1 MKKDIELTKM
11 NNDFSE
17 IMSTIQ
23 PMLEKCFETL
33 GDACTTVIVR
43 QLAVEFS
50 ARYMFAVKI
59 LTKDD
64 DDLLEAVK
72 SLTESTLDRLDQL
85 IEDATELGLMR
96 REK

>member
-1 MKKDIELTKM
+1 MKEDIELTKM
-11 NNDFSE
+11 NNAFSE
-17 IMSTIQ
+17 IMLTIQ
-23 PMLEKCFETL
+23 PMLEKCFDTL
-33 GDACTTVIVR
+33 GDACATIIVR

-59 LTKDD
+59 LTKD

-96 REK
+96 LKK

>member
-1 MKKDIELTKM
+1 MKEDIELTKM
-11 NNDFSE
+11 NNAFSE
-17 IMSTIQ
+17 IMLTIN
-23 PMLEKCFETL
+23 PMLDKCFDTL
-33 GDACTTVIVR
+33 GDACATVIVR
-43 QLAVEFS
+43 QLAIEFS

-59 LTKDD
+59 LTKD

-85 IEDATELGLMR
+85 IEDATELGLLR

>member
-17 IMSTIQ
+17 IMLTIQ
-23 PMLEKCFETL
+23 PMLEKCFDTL

-64 DDLLEAVK
+64 ELLEAVK

-85 IEDATELGLMR
+85 IEDATELGLMGR
-96 REK
+96 KQ

>member
-1 MKKDIELTKM
+1 MKEDIELTKM
-11 NNDFSE
+11 NNAFSE
-17 IMSTIQ
+17 IMLTIN
-23 PMLEKCFETL
+23 PMLDKCFDTL
-33 GDACTTVIVR
+33 GDACATVIVR

-59 LTKDD
+59 LTKD

-85 IEDATELGLMR
+85 IEDATELGLLR

>member
-1 MKKDIELTKM
+1 MKEDIELTKM
-11 NNDFSE
+11 NNAFSE
-17 IMSTIQ
+17 IMLTIQ
-23 PMLEKCFETL
+23 PMLEKCFDTL
-33 GDACTTVIVR
+33 GDACATVIVR

-59 LTKDD
+59 LTKD

-96 REK
+96 RTQ

>member
-1 MKKDIELTKM
+1 MKEDIELTKM
-11 NNDFSE
+11 NNAFSE
-17 IMSTIQ
+17 IMLTIQ
-23 PMLEKCFETL
+23 PMLEKCFDTL
-33 GDACTTVIVR
+33 GDACATVIVR

-59 LTKDD
+59 LTKD

-96 REK
+96 LEK

>member
-1 MKKDIELTKM
+1 MKEDIELTKM
-11 NNDFSE
+11 NNAFSE
-17 IMSTIQ
+17 IMLTIN
-23 PMLEKCFETL
+23 PMLDKCFDTL
-33 GDACTTVIVR
+33 GDACATVIVR

-50 ARYMFAVKI
+50 AQYMFAIKI

-64 DDLLEAVK
+64 NLLKTVK

-85 IEDATELGLMR
+85 IEDATELGLLR

>member
-1 MKKDIELTKM
+1 MKEDIELTKM
-11 NNDFSE
+11 NNAFSE
-17 IMSTIQ
+17 IMLTIQ
-23 PMLEKCFETL
+23 PMLEKCFDTL
-33 GDACTTVIVR
+33 GDACATIIVR

-59 LTKDD
+59 LTKD

-96 REK
+96 LEK

>member
-1 MKKDIELTKM
+1 MKEDIELTKM
-11 NNDFSE
+11 NNAFSE
-17 IMSTIQ
+17 IMLTIN
-23 PMLEKCFETL
+23 PMLDKCFDTL
-33 GDACTTVIVR
+33 GDACATVIVR

-59 LTKDD
+59 LTKD

>member
-1 MKKDIELTKM
+1 MKEDIELTKM

-17 IMSTIQ
+17 IMLTIN
-23 PMLEKCFETL
+23 PMLEKCFDTL

-64 DDLLEAVK
+64 DLLEAVK

-85 IEDATELGLMR
+85 IEDATELGLLR

>member
-1 MKKDIELTKM
+1 MKEDIELTKM
-11 NNDFSE
+11 NNAFSE
-17 IMSTIQ
+17 IMLTIQ
-23 PMLEKCFETL
+23 PMLEKCFDTL
-33 GDACTTVIVR
+33 GDACATVIVR

-50 ARYMFAVKI
+50 ARYMLAVKI
-59 LTKDD
+59 LTKD

-96 REK
+96 LKK

>member
-1 MKKDIELTKM
+1 MKEDIELTKM

-17 IMSTIQ
+17 IMLTIN
-23 PMLEKCFETL
+23 PMLEKCFDTL
-33 GDACTTVIVR
+33 GDECTTVIVR

-59 LTKDD
+59 LTKD

-96 REK
+96 RTQ

>member
-1 MKKDIELTKM
+1 MKEDIELTKM
-11 NNDFSE
+11 NNDFSV
-17 IMSTIQ
+17 IMLTIN
-23 PMLEKCFETL
+23 PMLEKCFDTL

-59 LTKDD
+59 LTKD

>member
-1 MKKDIELTKM
+1 MKEDIELTKM

-17 IMSTIQ
+17 IMLTIN
-23 PMLEKCFETL
+23 PMLEKCFDTL

-59 LTKDD
+59 LTKD

>member
-1 MKKDIELTKM
+1 MKEDIELTKM
-11 NNDFSE
+11 NNAFSE
-17 IMSTIQ
+17 IMLTIQ
-23 PMLEKCFETL
+23 PMLEKCFDTL
-33 GDACTTVIVR
+33 GDACATVIVR

-59 LTKDD
+59 LTKD

-96 REK
+96 LKK